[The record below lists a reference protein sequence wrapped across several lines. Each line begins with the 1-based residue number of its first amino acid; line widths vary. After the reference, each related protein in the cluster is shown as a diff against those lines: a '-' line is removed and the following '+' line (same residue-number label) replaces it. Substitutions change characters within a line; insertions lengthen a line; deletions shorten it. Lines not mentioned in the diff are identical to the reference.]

1 MPFALKEKVLE
12 QRDIGM
18 LADVHVLTR
27 KMRSSRGVGSS
38 HLVAGGFSYRMA
50 GGFSHLVVG
59 GFSHLVA
66 GGFSH
71 LVAGGF
77 SHLVVGGF
85 SHLVVGGFPH
95 LVAGRFSHLWLVE
108 SMMNLMK
115 ETVLFFWRGISDGD
129 CKNSEVV
136 DFRMVTCCV
145 AKLFW
150 SVLAW

>member
-71 LVAGGF
+71 LVAG
-77 SHLVVGGF
+77 
-85 SHLVVGGFPH
+85 
-95 LVAGRFSHLWLVE
+95 RFSHLWLVE

>member
-38 HLVAGGFSYRMA
+38 HLVAGGFSYRM
-50 GGFSHLVVG
+50 
-59 GFSHLVA
+59 
-66 GGFSH
+66 
-71 LVAGGF
+71 AGGF

>member
-38 HLVAGGFSYRMA
+38 HLVVGGFSYRM
-50 GGFSHLVVG
+50 
-59 GFSHLVA
+59 
-66 GGFSH
+66 
-71 LVAGGF
+71 AGGF

-150 SVLAW
+150 SDLAW

>member
-50 GGFSHLVVG
+50 GGFSHLV
-59 GFSHLVA
+59 A
-66 GGFSH
+66 GGFS
-71 LVAGGF
+71 
-77 SHLVVGGF
+77 
-85 SHLVVGGFPH
+85 H